1 MWLMKSSGSRLRGGG
16 VNVGAAVVVFGL
28 LAVAV
33 AAVLTG
39 GGGVRSVADSLWDG
53 VLEPLWS
60 DVCAYPLMAVVAV
73 VIVAGSLWFWKAMNA
88 FFRRR

>member
-1 MWLMKSSGSRLRGGG
+1 M
-16 VNVGAAVVVFGL
+16 
-28 LAVAV
+28 
-33 AAVLTG
+33 
-39 GGGVRSVADSLWDG
+39 ADSLWDG

>member
-1 MWLMKSSGSRLRGGG
+1 MKSSGSRLRGGR

-33 AAVLTG
+33 AVVLAG
-39 GGGVRSVADSLWDG
+39 ADGVRSVADSLWSQ

-60 DVCAYPLMAVVAV
+60 DVRAYPLMAVVAV
-73 VIVAGSLWFWKAMNA
+73 VIVVGSLWFWKAMSA